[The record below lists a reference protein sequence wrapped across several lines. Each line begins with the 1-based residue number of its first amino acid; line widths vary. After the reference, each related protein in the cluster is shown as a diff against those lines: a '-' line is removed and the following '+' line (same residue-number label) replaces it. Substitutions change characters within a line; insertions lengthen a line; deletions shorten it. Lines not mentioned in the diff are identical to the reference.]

1 MRPPRIR
8 SLRARIVLAM
18 LLATFLSLAAMFF
31 VFDGLERSMVRGD
44 ARHEAE
50 TAQEVITG
58 LLNSHASDSQLRQAA
73 QAFGDERISI
83 SMPGRTPLMIAP
95 TDSPH
100 QSSTVTTV
108 ASFGGGVV
116 RVSAP
121 VEPTRTV
128 ALELTALAAAVLG
141 IMIGTALAGGTMFS
155 RGVTRPIH
163 RMAAAADLV
172 AGGDLSVRISKVPSA
187 ELDRLAVAFDSMTR
201 RLEEADQLQRRFI
214 GDLAHEIATPL
225 NAVSGFAIALADGT
239 VRGDE
244 RSEAIELISLETRRL
259 LGLLNA
265 LRDLDSLDLAEP
277 SEFESFDAAQ
287 LVNTGTRHLQRAA
300 EAANVRLRVKTRPT
314 EAYGD
319 PRLVSMI
326 LENFVTNAIRYTPA
340 GGLVDVTLK
349 EEGDSVVLTVRDTG
363 IGIPADEQQRIFD
376 RLYRVDAARTRA
388 TGGFGIG
395 LALVQRAALAL
406 QGRVEVESEPGKGSE
421 FRLVFRRF
429 AQDADPSAR
438 KRQLNQHLDSS
449 ASDLA
454 VHT

>member
-18 LLATFLSLAAMFF
+18 LLAAFLSLAAMFF
-31 VFDGLERSMVRGD
+31 VFDGLEQSMVRGD

-58 LLNSHASDSQLRQAA
+58 LLNSHANDSQLRQAA

-83 SMPGRTPLMIAP
+83 SMPGRPPLMIAP
-95 TDSPH
+95 TDSSH

-128 ALELTALAAAVLG
+128 ALELTALGAAVLG

-163 RMAAAADLV
+163 RMAAAADRV
-172 AGGDLSVRISKVPSA
+172 AGGDLSVRIAKVPSA

-244 RSEAIELISLETRRL
+244 RAEAIELISLETRRL

-287 LVNTGTRHLQRAA
+287 LVNAGTRHLQRAA

-314 EAYGD
+314 EGYGD

-349 EEGDSVVLTVRDTG
+349 EDGDSVILTVRDTG

-429 AQDADPSAR
+429 AENADPSAK
-438 KRQLNQHLDSS
+438 KRQPDQDVDS
-449 ASDLA
+449 AATDLA